1 MYKRPL
7 DLDKMDLAIIALVQ
21 YRNLNKAAAAIGVHP
36 VTVWRWLKLPHFRQQ
51 LHHAQ
56 AQVYS
61 AAIAHLQRAAT
72 FAADA
77 LVAMLKDETTPSS
90 SRIKVAEYILEQGRK
105 TFALEEIEVEE
116 FDLTPDPLE
125 IGRSTH
131 NGSETSSTPVRDE
144 AD

>member
-1 MYKRPL
+1 MSKRRL
-7 DLDKMDLAIIALVQ
+7 DLDQMDLAIIALVQ
-21 YRNLNKAAAAIGVHP
+21 YRNLKKAAAAVGVHP
-36 VTVWRWLKLPHFRQQ
+36 VTLWRWLKLPHFRQQ

-61 AAIAHLQRAAT
+61 AAIAHLQQAAT

-77 LVAMLKDETTPSS
+77 LVSLLKEETTPAS
-90 SRIKVAEYILEQGRK
+90 SRIKVAEFILEQGRK

-125 IGRSTH
+125 LGHSTH
-131 NGSETSSTPVRDE
+131 NGSEVARTPATGESD
-144 AD
+144 

>member
-1 MYKRPL
+1 MPKRRL

-61 AAIAHLQRAAT
+61 AAIAHLQQAAT

-77 LVAMLKDETTPSS
+77 LVALLKEETTPAS
-90 SRIKVAEYILEQGRK
+90 SRIKIAEFILEQSRK
-105 TFALEEIEVEE
+105 TFTVEEIEVEE
-116 FDLTPDPLE
+116 FDLTPDPTEL
-125 IGRSTH
+125 TH
-131 NGSETSSTPVRDE
+131 NASEPSCAPATGEPD
-144 AD
+144 